1 MRGNSALDRGN
12 SQDEKWKVGECGGGM
27 KWVREEEGPRALY
40 FKEYGC
46 YSESNFIIF
55 KLYELFNSLFS
66 YLIHR
71 DRASI
76 TISCAKCDGYS
87 GEQKRH
93 VSCPQWSYKKNIL
106 ILDNSFTE
114 EGCPEYKENLS
125 LSLEWFPV
133 FWLEQVGEWW
143 CYLKRW
149 GWLREEKVLEMKE
162 SELRVQRWT
171 CQVWDIC
178 ELLV

>member
-1 MRGNSALDRGN
+1 
-12 SQDEKWKVGECGGGM
+12 M

-66 YLIHR
+66 YLIHC

-93 VSCPQWSYKKNIL
+93 VSCPQ
-106 ILDNSFTE
+106 
-114 EGCPEYKENLS
+114 
-125 LSLEWFPV
+125 
-133 FWLEQVGEWW
+133 
-143 CYLKRW
+143 
-149 GWLREEKVLEMKE
+149 
-162 SELRVQRWT
+162 
-171 CQVWDIC
+171 
-178 ELLV
+178 